1 MTSLPNG
8 LIPRATLNDNVSV
21 SSPASPAAAVP
32 EAVAPTAPNSSVS
45 DSQQTL
51 AKSAALVSAATM
63 TSRILGL
70 VRDQVLTIKFGTGDQ
85 LDAFNI
91 AFRLPNLVRDLFAE
105 GAMSAAFVPT
115 FTRELKRDDKRAAWE
130 LGNLVISGL
139 LVATSVIA
147 LLAIIFAGPLTHWI
161 AGDYAKVPGK
171 LELTTQL
178 TQVMFPFLT
187 LIAVAV
193 AFMGMLNSLRW
204 FFVPALAPAAFN
216 VASILSVFL
225 IVPFMKPLGLDPMMG
240 LAIGTLLGGLGQLL
254 IQWPA
259 LRREGYRFQFHFT
272 PRDKRFREVIGLMAP
287 GTVGLAAVQVNQ
299 LVNMWLATHE
309 GTGAVS
315 YLNIAFRLMFLPIGL
330 FGVSIATAALPM
342 IARHAANDDE
352 KGVREAVSSA
362 LRLMLMLNVPATFGL
377 IALAQPI
384 IQMLVGYGKVSP
396 DDVQG
401 MALALI
407 CYAPG
412 LVGYS
417 AVKIASPTFYAMRDS
432 RTPVMV
438 SVLSITTNIILNLT
452 LVRVLS
458 YRGLALGTSLAALVN
473 AGALF
478 WILRDRLH
486 GIEGRRVSVALV
498 KILAASVVMAM
509 VAWGIEHELSIVWA
523 GHNALH
529 RVVRVGVAVS
539 GGLGTL
545 LIMAKL
551 LRLEEFER
559 AFGRVL
565 GRFVGRPARG

>member
-1 MTSLPNG
+1 
-8 LIPRATLNDNVSV
+8 VS
-21 SSPASPAAAVP
+21 
-32 EAVAPTAPNSSVS
+32 E
-45 DSQQTL
+45 SQRSETL
-51 AKSAALVSAATM
+51 ARSAALVSAATM

-85 LDAFNI
+85 LDAFNV
-91 AFRLPNLVRDLFAE
+91 AFRFPGLVRDLFAE

-115 FTRELKRDDKRAAWE
+115 FTRELKRDGKRAGWE

-139 LVATSVIA
+139 LVATGLIS
-147 LLAIIFAGPLTHWI
+147 LLAIIFAAPLTHWI

-240 LAIGTLLGGLGQLL
+240 LAIGTILGGAGQLL

-259 LRREGYRFQFHFT
+259 LRGEGFRFHFHFA
-272 PRDKRFREVIGLMAP
+272 PRDPRFREVIGLMAP
-287 GTVGLAAVQVNQ
+287 GTIGLAAVQVNQ

-352 KGVREAVSSA
+352 KGVRDSVSSA

-377 IALAQPI
+377 MVLAQPI
-384 IQMLVGYGKVSP
+384 IEMLVGYGKVAP
-396 DDVQG
+396 TDVHG

-438 SVLSITTNIILNLT
+438 SVLSVTTNIILNLT
-452 LVRVLS
+452 LVRFLS

-473 AGALF
+473 AGLLF
-478 WILRDRLH
+478 WILRGRLH
-486 GIEGRRVSVALV
+486 GLDGRRVTVALV
-498 KILAASVVMAM
+498 KILAASVVMAI
-509 VAWGIEHELSIVWA
+509 VAWGLEHELSIWWA

-529 RVVRVGVAVS
+529 RIVRVGIAVS

-565 GRFVGRPARG
+565 GRFMGRSARA